1 MISTAIR
8 EQLRREPFTPFVIR
22 ASSGQG
28 VRVASPELAVLM
40 KSEVFVAEPNS
51 DRFTILP
58 YLHIA
63 GVESG
68 GRSNGRGRGPS
79 KRARR

>member
-1 MISTAIR
+1 MIATTIR
-8 EQLRREPFTPFVIR
+8 EQLRREPFAAFVIR
-22 ASSGQG
+22 ASGGQA
-28 VRVASPELAVLM
+28 VRVASPDLAVLM

-63 GVESG
+63 RVESG
-68 GRSNGRGRGPS
+68 ANGHGRGPS
-79 KRARR
+79 KRAGR

>member
-1 MISTAIR
+1 MIAPAIR
-8 EQLRREPFTPFVIR
+8 EQLQREPFTPFLIR
-22 ASSGQG
+22 ASRGKA
-28 VRVASPELAVLM
+28 VRVASPDLAVLM

-58 YLHIA
+58 YLHVA

-68 GRSNGRGRGPS
+68 GANGRGRGPS

>member
-1 MISTAIR
+1 MIATAIR
-8 EQLRREPFTPFVIR
+8 EQLRREPFAPFIIR
-22 ASSGQG
+22 ASSGQA
-28 VRVASPELAVLM
+28 VRVAGANLAVLM

-63 GVESG
+63 GVEG
-68 GRSNGRGRGPS
+68 GANGRGGRPS
-79 KRARR
+79 KRAKR